1 MWKTGWIRQVFGSWR
16 REFVSL
22 EVRTLN
28 GPWRQ
33 GASLALG
40 WVVLTLVPSMLQD
53 VSIEGGPGALAL
65 LRDAD
70 TSCLRLTCL
79 CLDLDLSLHFAICVW
94 TASVTHKPYALD
106 PDFDL

>member
-1 MWKTGWIRQVFGSWR
+1 MGGVTTIGALPSAADEDEAWLNAWKCSAERGV
-16 REFVSL
+16 
-22 EVRTLN
+22 
-28 GPWRQ
+28 
-33 GASLALG
+33 
-40 WVVLTLVPSMLQD
+40 MLQD

-70 TSCLRLTCL
+70 TGCLRLTCL
-79 CLDLDLSLHFAICVW
+79 RLDLDLSLCFAIGVW

>member
-1 MWKTGWIRQVFGSWR
+1 
-16 REFVSL
+16 
-22 EVRTLN
+22 VRTVTVPH
-28 GPWRQ
+28 GPD
-33 GASLALG
+33 GS
-40 WVVLTLVPSMLQD
+40 VLQLPYLLQD

-70 TSCLRLTCL
+70 TGCLRLTCL
-79 CLDLDLSLHFAICVW
+79 RLNLDLSLCFAIGVW

>member
-1 MWKTGWIRQVFGSWR
+1 MKSAIQVASAYNARTVR
-16 REFVSL
+16 RVQFTVLYLPQAHSIGPRAQL
-22 EVRTLN
+22 NATLT
-28 GPWRQ
+28 
-33 GASLALG
+33 A
-40 WVVLTLVPSMLQD
+40 VLLQD

-70 TSCLRLTCL
+70 TGCLRLTCL
-79 CLDLDLSLHFAICVW
+79 RLDLDLSLHFAIGVW